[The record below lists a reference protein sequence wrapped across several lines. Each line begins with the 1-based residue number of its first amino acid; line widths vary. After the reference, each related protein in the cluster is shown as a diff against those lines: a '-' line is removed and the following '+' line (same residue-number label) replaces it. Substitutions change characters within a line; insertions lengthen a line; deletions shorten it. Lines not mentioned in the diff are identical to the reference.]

1 MKFTILTLFPE
12 MFDGPFDSSIIK
24 RAKMQGKISIDFINI
39 RDFAIDKHKS
49 VDDHPYGG
57 GPGMILRV
65 DVIDKALKKLKGKK
79 VLLDPTGLKYAQS
92 KAREYSKL
100 EHLILVSGHYEG
112 VDARIDELVDEKI
125 SIGDYVLT
133 GGEIPAMVIV
143 DSITRLLPGVLKKEE
158 ATQSE
163 SFTQDG
169 VLEYPQYTRPKS
181 YKGKK
186 VPDILISGDH
196 KKIAAWRASHRK

>member
-1 MKFTILTLFPE
+1 